1 MQSCERPL
9 LRIGSEPDRQRV
21 CFDGGYQWTS
31 ANVAQTTRMT
41 PMRLGAGGA
50 GQVNIRNVAVEQAMV
65 SPSAALNGC
74 TNPNVLPV
82 SRKTNSLEGPT
93 RLHHRL

>member
-1 MQSCERPL
+1 
-9 LRIGSEPDRQRV
+9 
-21 CFDGGYQWTS
+21 
-31 ANVAQTTRMT
+31 
-41 PMRLGAGGA
+41 MRHGAGGAGGA

-65 SPSAALNGC
+65 SPSAALNAS

-82 SRKTNSLEGPT
+82 SRKTNSLEGLT